1 MGYKKISLSAIAIL
15 SLTSLNA
22 YEMKPMGFKATGL
35 GGAGVASS
43 RGSMATYYNPALLGM
58 SDYTAEVSINAGI
71 GIRENKL
78 VDTVDR
84 LNNLDLTNSIDVA
97 KKITSTSYQAATDAQ
112 KKALDNIEQ
121 SIEIIN
127 KIPTANGLQL
137 LPSISFAGQFSRY
150 FGIGVY
156 GSADIRASLQID
168 KSKLGIILRDDNG
181 NTIQYDTNLKT
192 ITTLPLTNSSYE
204 TLSLQY
210 ALQGSTKDVVDG
222 HESTYLNVSTM
233 IQTEV
238 PVSFAYPI
246 EKENGLLSFG
256 ISIKPMA
263 VETFSK
269 DMAIDSESNDIGDE
283 YDKNKKTY
291 SGLGVDLGVA
301 YKEYNTGLILALVG
315 KNINSPSFKT
325 QAEGSSKV
333 EDFKLD
339 SFFRAGMSLP
349 IWNDNVELAID
360 ADLQQSDTS
369 YKGMK
374 SQYVGGGMEFHPASW
389 FALRVGAMK
398 NIATES
404 IDEGFIYTAGLGFG
418 LKWLQFDLS
427 AQASQKTGTYDGN
440 EIPKYANVNFS
451 LISRW
456 GDGYN
461 RKEAQATEEILSVEP
476 NIDNI
481 QEPIKTLTPEEQN
494 RIKQESEKAIQELE
508 KSI

>member
-1 MGYKKISLSAIAIL
+1 MSYKKISLSMCTIL
-15 SLTSLNA
+15 GLASTLSG

-58 SDYTAEVSINAGI
+58 ADYTSEISLNAGI

-78 VDTVDR
+78 VDTVDQ
-84 LNNLDLTNSIDVA
+84 LNNLDLSNTVDRIANNAPNSATN
-97 KKITSTSYQAATDAQ
+97 TDQDKSNIQSAQ
-112 KKALDNIEQ
+112 DLL
-121 SIEIIN
+121 N
-127 KIPTANGLQL
+127 KIPNANGLQL
-137 LPSISFAGQFSRY
+137 LPSMAFAGQFSRY
-150 FGIGVY
+150 FGIGLY
-156 GSADIRASLQID
+156 GSADIRAKMVID
-168 KSKLGIILRDDNG
+168 KSKLDLIVKDGTSYYL
-181 NTIQYDTNLKT
+181 YDPASDTYAVSSQN
-192 ITTLPLTNSSYE
+192 SYE

-210 ALQGSTKDVVDG
+210 ALEGDPNIEGDST
-222 HESTYLNVSTM
+222 TYLNVSSM

-246 EKENGLLSFG
+246 EKENGLLSLG
-256 ISIKPMA
+256 ISLKPMA
-263 VETFSK
+263 VETFSTNLK
-269 DMAIDSESNDIGDE
+269 IDSDSNDIGDE
-283 YDKNKKTY
+283 YEKNKKTY
-291 SGLGVDLGVA
+291 SGFGVDLGVA

-325 QAEGSSKV
+325 QADGSGRV
-333 EDFKLD
+333 EEFKLD

-369 YKGMK
+369 YEGMK

-404 IDEGFIYTAGLGFG
+404 IDEGMIYTAGLGFG

-427 AQASQKTGTYDGN
+427 AQASQNTGTYDGN
-440 EIPKYANVNFS
+440 EIPKYVNVNFS
-451 LISRW
+451 LLSRW

-461 RKEAQATEEILSVEP
+461 RKEAPVTEEVLPEVKQDETTNS
-476 NIDNI
+476 
-481 QEPIKTLTPEEQN
+481 EPIKTLSPEEQE
-494 RIKQESEKAIQELE
+494 RIKKDSEKAFKELDQA
-508 KSI
+508 I

>member
-1 MGYKKISLSAIAIL
+1 MSYKKISLSMFTVL

-22 YEMKPMGFKATGL
+22 YEMKPMGFKATGM

-58 SDYTAEVSINAGI
+58 ADYTSEISINAGI

-78 VDTVDR
+78 VDTVDQ
-84 LNNLDLTNSIDVA
+84 LNNLDLSNSIDIA
-97 KKITSTSYQAATDAQ
+97 KSITSSSYAASSTDQ
-112 KKALDNIEQ
+112 QKALDSITQ
-121 SIEIIN
+121 SIDIIN
-127 KIPTANGLQL
+127 KIPVANGLQV
-137 LPSISFAGQFSRY
+137 LPSVSVAGQFSRY

-156 GSADIRASLQID
+156 GSADIRAKMVID
-168 KSKLGIILRDDNG
+168 KNRLGIILKDDNTG
-181 NTIQYDTNLKT
+181 NIIQYDTNTQT
-192 ITTLPLTNSSYE
+192 ITTGISNTSYE

-210 ALQGSTKDVVDG
+210 ALEGDPNVDG
-222 HESTYLNVSTM
+222 DSSTYLNVSSM

-246 EKENGLLSFG
+246 EKENGLLSLG
-256 ISIKPMA
+256 ISVKPMS
-263 VETFSK
+263 VQTFST
-269 DMAIDSESNDIGDE
+269 DMKIDSDSNDIGDE

-291 SGLGVDLGVA
+291 SGYGVDLGVA

-325 QAEGSSKV
+325 TADGSGRV
-333 EDFKLD
+333 EEFKLD

-349 IWNDNVELAID
+349 VWNDNIEFAID

-369 YKGMK
+369 YEGMK

-398 NIATES
+398 NIASES
-404 IDEGFIYTAGLGFG
+404 IDEGMIYTAGLGFG

-461 RKEAQATEEILSVEP
+461 RKPAPIEEIVPEVKQDDVI
-476 NIDNI
+476 NNG
-481 QEPIKTLTPEEQN
+481 EPIKTLSPEEQN
-494 RIKQESEKAIQELE
+494 RIQQDSQKAQKELDQAL
-508 KSI
+508 

>member
-1 MGYKKISLSAIAIL
+1 MSYKKISLSMFTVL

-22 YEMKPMGFKATGL
+22 YEMKPMGFKATGM

-58 SDYTAEVSINAGI
+58 ADYTSEISINAGI

-78 VDTVDR
+78 VDTVDQ
-84 LNNLDLTNSIDVA
+84 LNSLDLSDTIDRIAANAPNSGSNLSADKQNI
-97 KKITSTSYQAATDAQ
+97 QDA
-112 KKALDNIEQ
+112 IEVL
-121 SIEIIN
+121 N
-127 KIPTANGLQL
+127 KIPNANGLQV
-137 LPSISFAGQFSRY
+137 LPSISLTGQFSRY

-156 GSADIRASLQID
+156 GNADIRAKMVID
-168 KSKLGIILRDDNG
+168 KSKLDIIVKDEA
-181 NTIQYDTNLKT
+181 TSSYYQYDPINDNYIISTE
-192 ITTLPLTNSSYE
+192 NSYKSN
-204 TLSLQY
+204 SLQY
-210 ALQGSTKDVVDG
+210 ALEGDPTADG
-222 HESTYLNVSTM
+222 DSSTYLNISSM

-246 EKENGLLSFG
+246 EKENGLLSLG
-256 ISIKPMA
+256 ISIKPMS
-263 VETFSK
+263 VQTFST
-269 DMAIDSESNDIGDE
+269 DMKIDSDSNDIGDE

-291 SGLGVDLGVA
+291 SGYGVDLGVA

-325 QAEGSSKV
+325 TADGSGRV
-333 EDFKLD
+333 EEFKLD

-349 IWNDNVELAID
+349 VWNDNVEFAID

-369 YKGMK
+369 YEGMK

-398 NIATES
+398 NIASES
-404 IDEGFIYTAGLGFG
+404 IDEGMIYTAGLGFG

-461 RKEAQATEEILSVEP
+461 RKPAPIEEIVPEVKQDDVI
-476 NIDNI
+476 NNG
-481 QEPIKTLTPEEQN
+481 EPIKTLSPEEQN
-494 RIKQESEKAIQELE
+494 RIQQDSQKAQKELDQAL
-508 KSI
+508 

>member
-1 MGYKKISLSAIAIL
+1 MSYKKISLSAMAIL

-43 RGSMATYYNPALLGM
+43 RGSIATYYNPALLGM
-58 SDYTAEVSINAGI
+58 SDYTTEISLNAGI

-78 VDTVDR
+78 VDTIDQ
-84 LNNLDLTNSIDVA
+84 LNGLNLSESIKNIGDLQTTNYQLMTQEQKDAFDNVEKSIA
-97 KKITSTSYQAATDAQ
+97 
-112 KKALDNIEQ
+112 
-121 SIEIIN
+121 IIN
-127 KIPTANGLQL
+127 RIPAANGLQI
-137 LPSISFAGQFSRY
+137 LPSLSLAGQFSRY

-156 GSADIRASLQID
+156 GSADIRAKLNKID
-168 KSKLGIILRDDNG
+168 EIRSIFKIEDGTLIKYENG
-181 NTIQYDTNLKT
+181 NVVTADATN
-192 ITTLPLTNSSYE
+192 PLTEDSYE
-204 TLSLQY
+204 QFSLQY
-210 ALQGSTKDVVDG
+210 SIEEAKTTNLEVNS
-222 HESTYLNVSTM
+222 M

-238 PVSFAYPI
+238 PISFAYPI

-256 ISIKPMA
+256 ISVKPMA

-269 DMAIDSESNDIGDE
+269 IMAIDSESGDIGDDYE
-283 YDKNKKTY
+283 ENKKTY
-291 SGLGVDLGVA
+291 TGFGVDLGVA
-301 YKEYNTGLILALVG
+301 YKEYKTGLVLALVG

-325 QAEGSSKV
+325 KADGSGRV
-333 EDFKLD
+333 EEFKLD

-349 IWNDNVELAID
+349 VWNDNVELAID

-369 YKGMK
+369 YEGMK

-404 IDEGFIYTAGLGFG
+404 IDEGMIYTAGLGFG

-427 AQASQKTGTYDGN
+427 AQASQNTGTYDGN
-440 EIPKYANVNFS
+440 EIPKYVNVNFS
-451 LISRW
+451 LLSRW

-461 RKEAQATEEILSVEP
+461 RKDAPATEEVIPEVKQEEP
-476 NIDNI
+476 ING
-481 QEPIKTLTPEEQN
+481 EPIKTLSPEEQE
-494 RIKQESEKAIQELE
+494 RIKKDSEKAFKELDQA
-508 KSI
+508 I

>member
-1 MGYKKISLSAIAIL
+1 MSYKKISLSMFTVL

-22 YEMKPMGFKATGL
+22 YEMKPVGFKATGM

-58 SDYTAEVSINAGI
+58 ADYTSEISLNAGI
-71 GIRENKL
+71 GVRENKL
-78 VDTVDR
+78 IDTVDQFEK
-84 LNNLDLTNSIDVA
+84 LDLTNTLDRIADNAPTSGLNTSDD
-97 KKITSTSYQAATDAQ
+97 KK
-112 KKALDNIEQ
+112 NIQ
-121 SIEIIN
+121 SAIELLN
-127 KIPTANGLQL
+127 KIPAGNGFQL
-137 LPSISFAGQFSRY
+137 LPSVSIAGQFSRY

-156 GSADIRASLQID
+156 GSADIRAKMNID
-168 KSKLGIILRDDNG
+168 KDKLSLIVKDG
-181 NTIQYDTNLKT
+181 TSYYQYNP
-192 ITTLPLTNSSYE
+192 TTDEYSLSSE
-204 TLSLQY
+204 TSYKNLSLQY
-210 ALQGSTKDVVDG
+210 AIEGEDGIEDST
-222 HESTYLNVSTM
+222 TNINVSTM
-233 IQTEV
+233 ISTEV

-246 EKENGLLSFG
+246 EKQNGLLSFG
-256 ISIKPMA
+256 ISIKPMS

-269 DMAIDSESNDIGDE
+269 SMAIDSESNDIGDD
-283 YDKNKKTY
+283 YDQNKKTY

-325 QAEGSSKV
+325 KADGSGKV
-333 EDFKLD
+333 EEFKLD

-349 IWNDNVELAID
+349 VWNDNIEFAID

-369 YKGMK
+369 YEGMK

-461 RKEAQATEEILSVEP
+461 RKEAPVEQEVVP
-476 NIDNI
+476 EVKKDEQING
-481 QEPIKTLTPEEQN
+481 EPIKTLSPEEQK
-494 RIKQESEKAIQELE
+494 RIQEDSNRAQKELD
-508 KSI
+508 KLL

>member
-1 MGYKKISLSAIAIL
+1 MSYKKISLSAIAIL

-22 YEMKPMGFKATGL
+22 YEMKPMGFKAIGL

-58 SDYTAEVSINAGI
+58 SDYTSEVSINVGM

-78 VDTVDR
+78 VDTVDQ
-84 LNNLDLTNSIDVA
+84 LNNLDLTNAIDRIA
-97 KKITSTSYQAATDAQ
+97 KNAPTSGTNTASGDA
-112 KKALDNIEQ
+112 KNINNALELL
-121 SIEIIN
+121 N
-127 KIPTANGLQL
+127 KIPAGNGLQL
-137 LPSISFAGQFSRY
+137 IPSLSLTTQFSRY
-150 FGIGVY
+150 FGVGIY
-156 GSADIRASLQID
+156 GSADIRAKMVID
-168 KSKLGIILRDDNG
+168 TTKLDIIVKDE
-181 NTIQYDTNLKT
+181 K
-192 ITTLPLTNSSYE
+192 TNSYFQYNPVTDTYSPSTEGSYKSN
-204 TLSLQY
+204 SLQY

-222 HESTYLNVSTM
+222 HESTYLNISTM

-269 DMAIDSESNDIGDE
+269 DMAIDSESNDIGDDYE
-283 YDKNKKTY
+283 QNKKTY

-325 QAEGSSKV
+325 KAEGTAKV
-333 EDFKLD
+333 EEFKLD

-369 YKGMK
+369 YEGMK

-398 NIATES
+398 NIAAES
-404 IDEGFIYTAGLGFG
+404 IDEGMIYTAGLGFG

-427 AQASQKTGTYDGN
+427 AQASQKSGTYDGN

-461 RKEAQATEEILSVEP
+461 RKLAPEIEEVTPAKSGINNS
-476 NIDNI
+476 
-481 QEPIKTLTPEEQN
+481 QEPIKTLSPEEQN
-494 RIKQESEKAIQELE
+494 RIKQESDKAFQELD